1 MSEWRNFCCA
11 TFVYMENEFKKWV
24 VSATAYFTN
33 HI

>member
-1 MSEWRNFCCA
+1 MSEGRNFCCA
-11 TFVYMENEFKKWV
+11 PFVYMENEFKKWG

>member
-1 MSEWRNFCCA
+1 MGRNFCCA
-11 TFVYMENEFKKWV
+11 LFVYMENEFKKWV

>member
-1 MSEWRNFCCA
+1 MSEGRNFCCA
-11 TFVYMENEFKKWV
+11 PFVDMENEFKKWV

>member
-1 MSEWRNFCCA
+1 MSEGRQKNWA
-11 TFVYMENEFKKWV
+11 PFVYMENEFKKWV

>member
-1 MSEWRNFCCA
+1 MSEARNLSSAPFA
-11 TFVYMENEFKKWV
+11 YMENEFKKWV

>member
-1 MSEWRNFCCA
+1 MSKGRNKSCA
-11 TFVYMENEFKKWV
+11 PFVYMENEFKKWV